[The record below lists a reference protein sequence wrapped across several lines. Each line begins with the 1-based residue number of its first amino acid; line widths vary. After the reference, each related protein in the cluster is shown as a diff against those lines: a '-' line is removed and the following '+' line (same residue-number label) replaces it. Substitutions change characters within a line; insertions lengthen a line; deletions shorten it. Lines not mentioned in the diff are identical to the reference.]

1 MIPNPGPVA
10 WTAVRL
16 RYGQD
21 SLILRIL
28 SSLLGWVRVSGVF
41 A

>member
-10 WTAVRL
+10 WTAVCL

-21 SLILRIL
+21 SFDSQDSELTPG
-28 SSLLGWVRVSGVF
+28 LG
-41 A
+41 